1 LSIGFSTICQEMEH
15 DFLPLDEILG
25 TALQDLSPQG
35 YIDSRSGLTR
45 RSIVSQH
52 GPETGTMERMT
63 PLNELKNVE

>member
-1 LSIGFSTICQEMEH
+1 
-15 DFLPLDEILG
+15 
-25 TALQDLSPQG
+25 LSPQG